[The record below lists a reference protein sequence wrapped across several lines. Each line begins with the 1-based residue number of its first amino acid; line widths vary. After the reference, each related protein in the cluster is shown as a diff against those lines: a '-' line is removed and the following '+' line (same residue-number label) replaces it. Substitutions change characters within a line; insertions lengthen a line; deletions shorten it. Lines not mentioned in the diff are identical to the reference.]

1 MFGKMRKTTAKHTPH
16 ESDEQYKI
24 NFHCTSTLCL
34 DHPQELPYF
43 IYASCCQI
51 LALIITQLLW
61 DPYTLATIIS
71 SDKSQVPSSQRIRYQ
86 SSKNPTQN
94 DASN

>member
-24 NFHCTSTLCL
+24 NFYCTSTLCL

-61 DPYTLATIIS
+61 DPYTLATTIS
-71 SDKSQVPSSQRIRYQ
+71 SDKSQVLHLK
-86 SSKNPTQN
+86 SKDPLSIEQESQN